1 MSKYKI
7 NINPTAPDK
16 EKVQDYKD
24 FSKVYKMHRRMRSP
38 WWVLRNLYKK
48 PKVRRIAFVVF
59 ILLLTLYVSSTYF
72 KNEEERV
79 KMEQLKKES
88 EKLNSIDSHSAPD

>member
-24 FSKVYKMHRRMRSP
+24 FNKVYKMHRRMRSP
-38 WWVLRNLYKK
+38 WWVMRNLYKK

-59 ILLLTLYVSSTYF
+59 ILLLTLYVTSNYF
-72 KNEEERV
+72 KKEQGRV
-79 KMEQLKKES
+79 KMEQKDKQS
-88 EKLNSIDSHSAPD
+88 NSYSVPD

>member
-24 FSKVYKMHRRMRSP
+24 FNKVYKMHRRMRSP

-59 ILLLTLYVSSTYF
+59 ILLLTLYVTSNYF
-72 KNEEERV
+72 KKEQGRV
-79 KMEQLKKES
+79 KMEQM
-88 EKLNSIDSHSAPD
+88 EKVDKRSNSYSAPD